1 MKFYAVA
8 KGVQPGIYTSWSEC
22 EKQVKNFKGSLY
34 RSFTNK
40 EEAQTYLNQMIEAE
54 RKANAVVEGKGWE
67 VYVDG
72 SYSPEVENY
81 AAGAVILK
89 DGHIVEEICLLGQ
102 NPALAK
108 EMGQSKDFSSARNVA
123 GECLGMVQALKY
135 VLEQNEEKAV
145 VAYYDYLGLSAW
157 LDGSWKVESDT
168 AIEYSRQMES
178 LLKELD
184 VTFVK
189 VEAHTG
195 VKYNERADQLAKEA
209 LGIILK

>member
-22 EKQVKNFKGSLY
+22 EKQVKNFKGALY

-40 EEAQTYLNQMIEAE
+40 EEAQTYLDQMIDAE

-102 NPALAK
+102 NPALAFGK
-108 EMGQSKDFSSARNVA
+108 RN
-123 GECLGMVQALKY
+123 GTK
-135 VLEQNEEKAV
+135 
-145 VAYYDYLGLSAW
+145 
-157 LDGSWKVESDT
+157 
-168 AIEYSRQMES
+168 
-178 LLKELD
+178 
-184 VTFVK
+184 
-189 VEAHTG
+189 
-195 VKYNERADQLAKEA
+195 
-209 LGIILK
+209 